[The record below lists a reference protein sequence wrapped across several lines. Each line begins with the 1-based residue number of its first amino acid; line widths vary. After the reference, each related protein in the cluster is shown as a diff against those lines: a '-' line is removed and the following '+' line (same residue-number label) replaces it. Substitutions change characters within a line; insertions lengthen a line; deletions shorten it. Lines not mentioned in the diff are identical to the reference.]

1 MAATHYKVDKMQ
13 PQWLDIINHQS
24 QQSYFLQLQ
33 REIAKQRANNQVI
46 FPEPADVFNA
56 FNYLD
61 LPDTKV
67 VILGQDPYHGVG
79 DDELPQA
86 HGLAFS
92 VNHGIKI
99 PPSLRNIYKEL
110 SGSIQGFVTP
120 EHGNLVAWSK
130 QGVLLLNTVLTVKKS
145 QAHSHAKLG
154 WQHFTD
160 KIIENININNS
171 GCVFM
176 LWGSHAQSK
185 GDGIDQD
192 KHYVLNAPHPSPLS
206 AYRGFFGCGHFVKS
220 NDWLTKKGKQ
230 PIDWSLTK

>member
-1 MAATHYKVDKMQ
+1 MAVLQYNVDKMQ
-13 PQWLDIINHQS
+13 PQWLDIFSHQS
-24 QQSYFLQLQ
+24 QQPYFVQLQ
-33 REIAKQRANNQVI
+33 QEIAEQRANDQVI
-46 FPEPADVFNA
+46 LPEALDVFNA

-61 LPDTKV
+61 LPEIKV
-67 VILGQDPYHGVG
+67 VVLGQDPYHGVG
-79 DDELPQA
+79 VDELPQA

-110 SGSIQGFVTP
+110 AVSIKGFLTP

-130 QGVLLLNTVLTVKKS
+130 QGVLLLNTVLTVKKG

-154 WQHFTD
+154 WQQFTD
-160 KIIENININNS
+160 EIIENINIHNS

-185 GDGIDQD
+185 GHGIDED
-192 KHYVLNAPHPSPLS
+192 KHFVLNAPHPSPLS

-220 NDWLTKKGKQ
+220 NDWLINKGKQ
-230 PIDWSLTK
+230 PIDWSLSE